1 MLLQREAVGALGAEA
16 MVLDVA
22 ACVLG
27 VRHCWCGRR
36 QIGNVRGR
44 AVELIVV
51 LVFLRLERRDL
62 GLQARD
68 LGHERLRRR
77 FLVAFLRRA
86 DLPRRR
92 VAAGERGLR
101 LLDAGAPALVDFDQ
115 PLCFR
120 REPTPRE
127 PPVEGVGIVT
137 NPLDV
142 VHLQRPSGESAPRYS
157 ATAAILPSPCGG
169 SPTGLDR
176 TNKWLIPPAWRRRWR
191 RPWPCRRP
199 RSSPPTAPTR
209 PSLHKV
215 PSAATRGRA
224 G

>member
-22 ACVLG
+22 AWVFA
-27 VRHCWCGRR
+27 VRHFGCGQR
-36 QIGNVRGR
+36 QIGNLRER
-44 AVELIVV
+44 AVELIGE
-51 LVFLRLERRDL
+51 LLFFRLERRDL

-86 DLPRRR
+86 DLPCRR
-92 VAAGERGLR
+92 VAAGERGLP
-101 LLDAGAPALVDFDQ
+101 LPDGGAPALGDFDQ

-142 VHLQRPSGESAPRYS
+142 VHLQGPSGESAPRYS

-191 RPWPCRRP
+191 RPWPCLRLP
-199 RSSPPTAPTR
+199 SSPPTAPPR
-209 PSLHKV
+209 SSPRSV
-215 PSAATRGRA
+215 PSAASRGRV

>member
-1 MLLQREAVGALGAEA
+1 
-16 MVLDVA
+16 
-22 ACVLG
+22 
-27 VRHCWCGRR
+27 CGQR
-36 QIGNVRGR
+36 QIGNLRER
-44 AVELIVV
+44 AVELIGE
-51 LVFLRLERRDL
+51 LLFLRLERRDL

-92 VAAGERGLR
+92 VAAGERGPPPL
-101 LLDAGAPALVDFDQ
+101 AGGAAARVAFPPPLFLPDR
-115 PLCFR
+115 PLCCR
-120 REPTPRE
+120 REPARRE

-142 VHLQRPSGESAPRYS
+142 VHLQRPSGESAPCYS

-176 TNKWLIPPAWRRRWR
+176 TNKWLIPPAWRRRW
-191 RPWPCRRP
+191 
-199 RSSPPTAPTR
+199 
-209 PSLHKV
+209 
-215 PSAATRGRA
+215 
-224 G
+224 